1 MPDLPESF
9 PNALSTEGATG
20 SEKYAEVD
28 DNGDLR
34 IPATHAKAMGFHP
47 GARIKLSRLAD
58 RLVLHRPISQ
68 LTRVYVEPTTAC
80 NLQCRTCMRNVWD
93 EPVGF
98 MDVATFG
105 RILDGVR
112 ALPDPPT
119 IFFGGLGEPLMHPDF
134 LEMVRQAKS
143 LDASVEAI
151 TNGILLDEVRAEALI
166 DLGLDT
172 LWVSVDGASPECY
185 ADVRRE
191 NDLPRVMAN
200 LERLRD
206 MKIRKRCERPFLG
219 ISFVAMRRNLAEL
232 PEVLRLEH
240 RVGARKFLV
249 SNVYPHTPEL
259 LQETLYRRSIGESL
273 WSRSTIR
280 MGRMDPNRDAAALLQ
295 SVLQGSYG
303 PRLEG
308 AEILWPSDACPFVSR
323 GSTCVRWDGQVSPC
337 LPLLHTHTSYL
348 EDRLRTH
355 TAYAV
360 GSLRERSLLELWA
373 APNYVALRKRLEDF
387 DFSPC
392 TACNSCELAG
402 ENREDCFGN
411 SLPTC
416 GGCLWAQG
424 FIQCP

>member
-9 PNALSTEGATG
+9 ENALPTGGVTG

-28 DNGDLR
+28 DDGNLR
-34 IPATHAKAMGFHP
+34 IPATHARAMGFHP
-47 GARIKLSRLAD
+47 GARIKLSRLSD
-58 RLVLHRPISQ
+58 RLVLHRPIGQ

-80 NLQCRTCMRNVWD
+80 NLNCITCMRNVWE
-93 EPVGF
+93 EPVGR
-98 MDVATFG
+98 MDWATFERVLAG
-105 RILDGVR
+105 IR
-112 ALPDPPT
+112 ALPEPPT
-119 IFFGGLGEPLMHPDF
+119 LFFGGLGEPFTHPDLLDMIREAKR
-134 LEMVRQAKS
+134 LE
-143 LDASVEAI
+143 ASVEVI
-151 TNGILLDEVRAEALI
+151 TNGTLLNEARAEALI

-172 LWVSVDGASPECY
+172 LWISVDGASPECY
-185 ADVRRE
+185 ADVRQE
-191 NDLPRVMAN
+191 NGLPRVMAN

-206 MKIRKRCERPFLG
+206 LKIRKRCARPTLG

-240 RVGARKFLV
+240 RVGARNFLV

-259 LQETLYRRSIGESL
+259 LREILYRRSIGESL

-280 MGRMDPNRDAAALLQ
+280 MGRMDPNRDVAALLQ
-295 SVLQGSYG
+295 SVVQGLYG

-308 AEILWPSDACPFVSR
+308 TELLWSSDTCPFVSR

-373 APNYVALRKRLEDF
+373 APDYVALRKRLEDF

-392 TACNSCELAG
+392 TACNSCEKADG
-402 ENREDCFGN
+402 NQEDCFGN
-411 SLPTC
+411 TTPSC

-424 FIQCP
+424 FILCP

>member
-9 PNALSTEGATG
+9 PNALPTGGATG

-28 DNGDLR
+28 ENGNLR
-34 IPATHAKAMGFHP
+34 IPATHARAMGFHP

-58 RLVLHRPISQ
+58 RLVLHRPTSQ

-80 NLQCRTCMRNVWD
+80 NLNCITCMRNVWE
-93 EPVGF
+93 EPIGR
-98 MDVATFG
+98 MDSATFDRVLAG
-105 RILDGVR
+105 IR
-112 ALPDPPT
+112 ALPEPPT
-119 IFFGGLGEPLMHPDF
+119 LFFGGLGEPFTHPDLLDMIREAKR
-134 LEMVRQAKS
+134 LE
-143 LDASVEAI
+143 ASVEVI
-151 TNGILLDEVRAEALI
+151 TNGTLLDEARAEALI
-166 DLGLDT
+166 DVGLDT

-206 MKIRKRCERPFLG
+206 LKIRKRCARPTLG
-219 ISFVAMRRNLAEL
+219 ISFVAMRRNIAEL
-232 PEVLRLEH
+232 PEVLRLER

-259 LQETLYRRSIGESL
+259 LQEILYRRSIGESQ
-273 WSRSTIR
+273 WSRSRIR
-280 MGRMDPNRDAAALLQ
+280 LGRMDQIPETAGILDAVISGL
-295 SVLQGSYG
+295 YG
-303 PRLEG
+303 AKLEG
-308 AEILWPSDACPFVSR
+308 LEVLWPSDACPFVSR

-355 TAYAV
+355 TAYGV

-373 APNYVALRKRLEDF
+373 APDYVALRKRIEDF

-392 TACNSCELAG
+392 TACNSCEMASD
-402 ENREDCFGN
+402 NQEDCFGN